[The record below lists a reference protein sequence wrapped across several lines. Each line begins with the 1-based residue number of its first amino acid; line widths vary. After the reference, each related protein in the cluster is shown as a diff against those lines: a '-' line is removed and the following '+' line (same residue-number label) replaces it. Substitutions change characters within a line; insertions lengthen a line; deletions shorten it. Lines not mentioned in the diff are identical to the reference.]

1 VGHGCPRVPGPRRL
15 LDADLPK
22 WRAAAVAP
30 GWATARV
37 DGDPGAAGG
46 RRVRSR
52 APVLDSRRQ
61 DRPRRVR
68 RVRRAAIR
76 SLPAKALVVLGA
88 LAVAVGLAAC
98 GSSAARPQTTLAAFL
113 TAWSRGDWTAM
124 RAQVADPPG
133 DFTAVNAQVFSAL
146 GIRRATFQ
154 AGALQTTRAT
164 STARSRRAPARRTQ

>member
-1 VGHGCPRVPGPRRL
+1 
-15 LDADLPK
+15 
-22 WRAAAVAP
+22 
-30 GWATARV
+30 
-37 DGDPGAAGG
+37 
-46 RRVRSR
+46 
-52 APVLDSRRQ
+52 
-61 DRPRRVR
+61 
-68 RVRRAAIR
+68 
-76 SLPAKALVVLGA
+76 VLGA

-164 STARSRRAPARRTQ
+164 STSNETATGRVTASYALARVGTWRSTSTVRLVRRRGA